1 MVTVLPQK
9 KGIVWLQRN
18 NILTILLIIIGVGM
32 GITAFFT
39 ITNEYI
45 PSSKN
50 IITLNSSSSINVT
63 NGSRIDFNPF
73 EVVVSY
79 EKNIIVPAISFINQK
94 QTTITLIFFNNFK
107 ESFNPRQILLS
118 SSESEFSL
126 NGPSFLPSFHKQIL
140 PNGLEAWVLTT
151 TIGHTLK
158 TQNFTESYNIDILFR
173 LDNKT
178 YGPIYQLSIPIKLNL
193 VTQDFNAPTYFWIIF
208 SGVLISRV
216 FSYSSKD
223 TDENPKL
230 QLNKL
235 DLLWIPFSAVV
246 TLIIFISFKQ
256 QIDLTNDLMT
266 NLGLAFGFGFGFD
279 KVLSTFQ
286 KR

>member
-1 MVTVLPQK
+1 
-9 KGIVWLQRN
+9 
-18 NILTILLIIIGVGM
+18 LTILLIIVGVGM

-50 IITLNSSSSINVT
+50 IITSNSSSAINVA
-63 NGSRIDFNPF
+63 NGTKIGFNPF
-73 EVVVSY
+73 DVVVSY
-79 EKNIIVPAISFINQK
+79 EKNNVVPAISFIKPK

-107 ESFNPRQILLS
+107 ESFSPKEILLS

-126 NGPSFLPSFHKQIL
+126 NSPTFLPSFEGKTF
-140 PNGLEAWVLTT
+140 PNGGEAWVLNT

-158 TQNFTESYNIDILFR
+158 TQNFTENYDIHILFR
-173 LDNKT
+173 LDNKN
-178 YGPIYQLSIPIKLNL
+178 YGPIYQLTIPLKFSFI
-193 VTQDFNAPTYFWIIF
+193 TQDFNAPTYFWIIF
-208 SGVLISRV
+208 SGVILSRV
-216 FSYSSKD
+216 FSYSSKSSE
-223 TDENPKL
+223 ENPKL

-256 QIDLTNDLMT
+256 QIDLTNDLIT
-266 NLGLAFGFGFGFD
+266 NLGLAFGFGFAFD

-286 KR
+286 QK